1 MNQSMLYG
9 STLKRVCGIAVAAVL
24 AACGA
29 AMPGQAQTR
38 SKLYV
43 GTLSC
48 NVSGS
53 VGLIFGSSKEL
64 GCILVRSNGTS
75 ELYMGSIKR
84 FGIDIGFT
92 KAAHVVWHVYSL
104 DERAP
109 PGTQGSAALGFG
121 VGSNALFGGRS
132 NSIILDS
139 VVLQNSH
146 SGVNFAEGIAEMS
159 LRTEAD

>member
-1 MNQSMLYG
+1 MSK
-9 STLKRVCGIAVAAVL
+9 SAVAAAL
-24 AACGA
+24 AACVA
-29 AMPGQAQTR
+29 ATPGQTQTR
-38 SKLYV
+38 SKLYI

-75 ELYMGSIKR
+75 ELYKGSIKR

-109 PGTQGSAALGFG
+109 PGALDGEFAGTQESVALGFG
-121 VGSNALFGGRS
+121 VGGNALFGGRS

-139 VVLQNSH
+139 VVIQKDR
-146 SGVNFAEGIAEMS
+146 SGVNFADGIAEMS
-159 LRTEAD
+159 LRVEPNG